1 MRVTAGKLKGRKLID
16 NTFEHIRPTADVVKQ
31 SIFNKL
37 TFEVVDADV
46 LDLFGGT
53 GALGIEAYSR
63 GAKKVI
69 IVDKD
74 YRSVKMIKEN
84 ITNLKIDEK
93 CIRVYK
99 ASYEDAIKRLEN
111 EKFDIIIIDPPYKSG
126 YYENA
131 IKLIYQF
138 GILAEGGII
147 VCEHDKKDE
156 FDFSPFVVIDEK
168 IYGIKKV
175 TYLSRNQFN
184 ISINK

>member
-1 MRVTAGKLKGRKLID
+1 MRVTAGKLKGRKLLENKFD
-16 NTFEHIRPTADVVKQ
+16 HIRPTADVVKQ

-37 TFEVVDADV
+37 TYDIQDASV

-63 GAKKVI
+63 GAKKVV

-74 YRSVKMIKEN
+74 FRSIKMIKEN

-111 EKFDIIIIDPPYKSG
+111 ENFDIIIIDPPYKSG
-126 YYENA
+126 FYENA
-131 IKLIYQF
+131 LKLIFQF
-138 GILAEGGII
+138 NLLANNGII
-147 VCEHDKKDE
+147 VCEHDKKDN
-156 FDFSPFVVIDEK
+156 FDYSPFQVIDEK